1 MHRRKKRLRIKAPKI
16 TNLAAYKYPRK
27 ITPDKIKQTRKDY
40 SRLLYWEFRLLQKTR
55 EAELNFSET
64 RGRRIFKG

>member
-16 TNLAAYKYPRK
+16 TNHAAYKYPRK

-40 SRLLYWEFRLLQKTR
+40 SRLL
-55 EAELNFSET
+55 
-64 RGRRIFKG
+64 